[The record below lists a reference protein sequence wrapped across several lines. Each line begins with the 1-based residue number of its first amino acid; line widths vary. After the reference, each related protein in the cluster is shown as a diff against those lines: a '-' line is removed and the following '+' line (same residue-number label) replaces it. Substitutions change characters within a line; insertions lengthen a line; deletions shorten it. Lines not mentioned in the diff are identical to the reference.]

1 LIENKIIGQQ
11 TKTAKTM
18 VLTKKEA
25 LQLEGEMIKGSTKY
39 EIRGV
44 IFQWKRIPQLQS
56 QKAREQWAKD
66 RISEWIEAGG
76 IEGIVEGG
84 R

>member
-1 LIENKIIGQQ
+1 
-11 TKTAKTM
+11 M

-25 LQLEGEMIKGSTKY
+25 LQLEGEIIKGSTKY

-44 IFQWKRIPQLQS
+44 IFQWKRIPPLPS

-66 RISEWIEAGG
+66 KIGEWIMAGG
-76 IEGIVEGG
+76 IDGIVEGG
-84 R
+84 K